1 MQIDSIEV
9 LHLALPL
16 KQSLE
21 TKAGSLETLETV
33 LVRVQSGEAAG
44 WGEASPGNAPIAG
57 PDWAGGAFRCIKDWL
72 APVVVGTEVETPEVL
87 TERFKP
93 FHGNQFAK
101 AAVDTAW
108 WDLRA
113 RVEEKP
119 LHELLDPKRDA
130 IEVGPTFDQ
139 EDSIDDFLARIGE
152 AFAAGFGR
160 VKLMIRP
167 GWDIQMLDFVR
178 KEFPTETI
186 FGDAEAAMGLE
197 HSDTIYRFEDF
208 GLDLLE
214 QPLAADD
221 LVGHAMIQDTLRTP
235 ICLDESITTVNQADM
250 ALELK
255 SCRAMNIEPGRVGGL
270 TPAIEIHN
278 TCRGLSIPCYVG
290 GRPQSGIGVRFGLA
304 LAAKENFPLP
314 ADFFPAEEI
323 LQADLA
329 PALRPARA
337 SQEGWMQIPLWSEPG
352 IGVAPSGDLLQ
363 KYAVDRA
370 IVQ

>member
-9 LHLALPL
+9 FHLALPL
-16 KQSLE
+16 RQPQQ
-21 TKAGSLETLETV
+21 TRVGSLDKLETV
-33 LVRVQSGEAAG
+33 LVRMQSGEVSG
-44 WGEASPGNAPIAG
+44 WGEGSPGNSPLSG
-57 PDWAGGAFRCIKDWL
+57 PDWTAGAFRCIKDWL
-72 APVVVGTEVETPEVL
+72 APAVAGTFADSPDVL

-113 RVEEKP
+113 RSEGKP
-119 LHELLDPKRDA
+119 LYKLLDPKRDA
-130 IEVGPTFDQ
+130 IEVGPSFDQ

-152 AFAAGFGR
+152 AFAAGFAR

-178 KEFPTETI
+178 KEYPTETI

-208 GLDLLE
+208 GLDLFE
-214 QPLAADD
+214 QPLPADD

-235 ICLDESITTVNQADM
+235 ICLDESITTVRQADM

-255 SCRAMNIEPGRVGGL
+255 SCRAMNIEPGRVGGV
-270 TPAIEIHN
+270 TPAIEIHDL
-278 TCRGLSIPCYVG
+278 CRGLSIPCYIG
-290 GRPQSGIGVRFGLA
+290 GRPQSAVGVRTGLA
-304 LAAKENFPLP
+304 LAAK
-314 ADFFPAEEI
+314 
-323 LQADLA
+323 
-329 PALRPARA
+329 
-337 SQEGWMQIPLWSEPG
+337 
-352 IGVAPSGDLLQ
+352 
-363 KYAVDRA
+363 
-370 IVQ
+370 